1 MTVRNDVMLERP
13 VVRATTR
20 EGRIR
25 LFGLGA
31 AHVALIVF
39 GLLMIAPL
47 AWLFS
52 SSLKPAGET
61 FLWPPTLFPSYPKW
75 ANYGDLFEKT
85 VYVLWMRNSIVISGL
100 TILGSVLSS
109 TLVGYSFARLRF
121 PGRDQIFLVCLSTM
135 MLPTIVTLI
144 PSFIMFRYLG
154 WIDSFA
160 PLIVPAW
167 FGSPFFIFLA
177 RQFFRTIPYE
187 YDEAAR
193 VDGAG
198 SFRIWWQVLMPMARP
213 VVGTIII
220 FAFIWSWNDFLHPL
234 IYLLQEQNL
243 TLAVGLRSLQSLY
256 ARGGGITYIF
266 TGSFL
271 MTLPVLLVFFFAQRY
286 FLQGIA
292 LTGLGGR

>member
-13 VVRATTR
+13 SVRARTR

-25 LFGLGA
+25 LFGLGG
-31 AHVALIVF
+31 AHLVLIAF
-39 GLLMIAPL
+39 GLLMVGPL
-47 AWLFS
+47 VWLVVTS
-52 SSLKPAGET
+52 IKPPGEV
-61 FLWPPTLFPSYPKW
+61 FLWPPTFFPTYPRW
-75 ANYGDLFEKT
+75 ANYGELFGDT
-85 VYVLWMRNSIVISGL
+85 LYAAWMRNSTVIAVL
-100 TILGSVLSS
+100 TIVGSVLSS

-121 PGRDQIFLVCLSTM
+121 PGREQLFLLCLSTM

-154 WIDSFA
+154 WVDTFA

-167 FGSPFFIFLA
+167 FGSPFFIFLS
-177 RQFFRTIPYE
+177 RQYFRTIPYE

-220 FAFIWSWNDFLHPL
+220 FAFILSWNDFLHPL
-234 IYLLQEQNL
+234 IYLHQESNL

-266 TGSFL
+266 TGSVL
-271 MTLPVLLVFFFAQRY
+271 MTFPMLLVFFFAQRY